1 MAGGPFGVPRAQPRA
16 KRVFLWKV
24 VDSLS
29 TVLASELKQ
38 EQPYG
43 VRWLDLLEEMRS
55 VGFVGYVRNWI
66 WLCPVI
72 SRRTWLTDS
81 ASARGRAHFLGDLD
95 LRRRP
100 ISVCIGFMSNTV

>member
-38 EQPYG
+38 EQPLPFGGWIFSKRCG
-43 VRWLDLLEEMRS
+43 VRLCRLRAVSD
-55 VGFVGYVRNWI
+55 
-66 WLCPVI
+66 LCPILFRI
-72 SRRTWLTDS
+72 SY
-81 ASARGRAHFLGDLD
+81 
-95 LRRRP
+95 
-100 ISVCIGFMSNTV
+100 